1 MARTAAALLLALSL
15 AVPALSPAIPAMAGD
30 RPLGPDLLRDG
41 GRFDRPV
48 PNAAFLPGPDA
59 LPADDALEGVL
70 TLSGRADHM
79 AVHLDLFR
87 EAAKG
92 TDGLSDLPKLD
103 IALVQ
108 EDGFL
113 IPADQGLV
121 ITGHPRW
128 NVIVGPGRIWREP
141 GDAGYRR
148 AALPLTLVERNQNCT
163 HQGSLTLLI
172 GDGPAPAVSR
182 AALQIGGES
191 CPVLKFDLTALL
203 TARFQPAAVA
213 GSPEIKARHRRERQA
228 RQAPLPLSQLA
239 LDHPGVEPDR
249 LLAAFRHPESVQALG
264 VIVDGRHYAEGCRSR
279 ADATLGPYPFCA
291 DRRLPS
297 YSTGKSVFAALAQM
311 RLGQI
316 YGRDLYD
323 RPLPDLLPEA
333 ARVGGWD
340 GITLSHLNDM
350 ATGRYASPEFEA
362 DEEGESMA
370 AFLTAE
376 ARAEKL
382 SLALTGFPVREAPG
396 QRWVYHSSDTYLA
409 TAAMAAFLAARGGGD
424 LFDLMVRDVY
434 GPLGL
439 SAGFARTIRSDNRP
453 DGMPSGYYG
462 LFYTLDD
469 VARLGRFLADGTGRI
484 GGVPVLDEQ
493 RLRAA
498 LFRDGASGLPVPPL
512 PGRPAGGWVYR
523 HNSWGRVVT
532 PETVPG
538 LTCHTIV
545 PVFSGYGGVTLMLP
559 PNGLIYYAFSD
570 GYEFPVDDAI
580 RQLDRI
586 RPLCA

>member
-1 MARTAAALLLALSL
+1 MTRVIAALLLALLL
-15 AVPALSPAIPAMAGD
+15 ALPAAAG
-30 RPLGPDLLRDG
+30 RPLGPDLLRNG

-48 PNAAFLPGPDA
+48 PNAAFLPGPNA
-59 LPADDALEGVL
+59 VAADGTLEGVL
-70 TLSGRADHM
+70 TLSGRADHIAM
-79 AVHLDLFR
+79 HLDLFG
-87 EAAKG
+87 ETASG
-92 TDGLSDLPKLD
+92 TDTLSDLPTLH

-108 EDGFL
+108 DGGFL

-121 ITGHPRW
+121 ITGHRRW
-128 NVIVGPGRIWREP
+128 NTIIGPGRIWREP
-141 GDAGYRR
+141 GDGGYRR
-148 AALPLTLVERNQNCT
+148 AALPLTLVERNQNCA

-172 GDGPAPAVSR
+172 GDGPSPAVSH
-182 AALQIGGES
+182 AALQIVNEG

-203 TARFQPAAVA
+203 KAEFHAAPIIDA
-213 GSPEIKARHRRERQA
+213 AAIRAKQA
-228 RQAPLPLSQLA
+228 RELLSRLPLLPLSQLA

-249 LLAAFRHPESVQALG
+249 LLAAFRHQDSVQALG
-264 VIVDGRHYAEGCRSR
+264 VIVDGRHYAAGCRGR
-279 ADATLGPYPFCA
+279 TDAALGPYPFCA

-311 RLGQI
+311 RLGQMF
-316 YGRDLYD
+316 GRDLYE

-333 ARVGGWD
+333 ARAGGWD

-350 ATGRYASPEFEA
+350 ASGRYASPEFEA
-362 DEEGESMA
+362 DEEGETMA

-376 ARAEKL
+376 GRAEKL
-382 SLALTGFPVREAPG
+382 SLALNGFQRHEPPG

-409 TAAMAAFLAARGGGD
+409 TAAMAAFLAGQGGGD

-439 SAGFARTIRSDNRP
+439 SAGFTRTIRSDNRP
-453 DGMPSGYYG
+453 DGMPAGYYG

-469 VARLGRFLADGTGRI
+469 VARLGRFLAEGTGRI

-498 LFRDGASGLPVPPL
+498 LFRDGATGLPVPPL

-532 PETVPG
+532 PETFPG
-538 LTCHTIV
+538 LTCRTIV
-545 PVFSGYGGVTLMLP
+545 PVFSGYGGVTIMLP

-570 GYEFPVDDAI
+570 GYEFPVDAAI

-586 RPLCA
+586 RPLCP